1 MFDIWK
7 NVMVEIEQEI
17 PHSSF
22 ITWFDGVNLIGIE
35 DGIVKISAPNPFKR
49 TQLEIKYDKII
60 RKALKNNNVE
70 FKGIEYIQQSTS
82 NVRKQPREVDISI
95 PETKVRTTSRPRVVH
110 EDTNTGLNREYT
122 LSNFVEGSNND
133 LAVSVAR
140 SVIEKP
146 GDNRFNPFFLYGGP
160 GLGKTHLVQAI
171 GNELIRRDPT
181 IKVLYMPVN
190 KFYSDFIAAI
200 RKHNDMDTFR
210 KRFQKLDV
218 LIIDDFQLIVN
229 KEKSQVEFFDIFN
242 ELHQKKKQIIVTSDR
257 LPNEIESVDER
268 LASRLTWAGAIDIQL
283 PSFEDKCAI
292 LRSKAEF
299 MGVEIEDEAIEY
311 IAETIKTNIR
321 DLEGEF
327 NRLLLFSEV
336 RGKTP
341 LETLRSGG
349 YNSSTQHYKQ
359 HNITAKQI
367 IDKVAKYYDLSTDE
381 LKSKSR
387 VSNIKN
393 ARQVAMY
400 LLSDELS
407 MSTSKIASEVGL
419 KDHTTI
425 MHGVKRIKNL
435 LKTDFSFR
443 EEIKEIRGKIY
454 E

>member
-7 NVMVEIEQEI
+7 NVMMEIEQEI

-22 ITWFDGVNLIGIE
+22 VTWFDGVSLVSIE
-35 DGIVKISAPNPFKR
+35 NKVAKISAPNPFKR
-49 TQLEIKYDKII
+49 KQLEVKYDKII
-60 RKALKNNNVE
+60 RTALANNNVDFE
-70 FKGIEYIQQSTS
+70 SVEYIQQATS
-82 NVRKQPREVDISI
+82 SIKKRPREVDITV
-95 PETKVRTTSRPRVVH
+95 PEPRRVLPH
-110 EDTNTGLNREYT
+110 SATIKEDAGTGLNSEYT

-133 LAVSVAR
+133 LAVSVAK
-140 SVIEKP
+140 SVIKEP
-146 GDNRFNPFFLYGGP
+146 GGRFNPFFLYGGP

-171 GNELIRRDPT
+171 GNELVRQNPN
-181 IKVLYMPVN
+181 IKILYMPVN

-200 RKHNDMDTFR
+200 RKNNDMETFR
-210 KRFQKLDV
+210 KRFRKLDV
-218 LIIDDFQLIVN
+218 LIIDDFQLIAN

-242 ELHQKKKQIIVTSDR
+242 ELYLKKKQIIVTSDR
-257 LPNEIESVDER
+257 LPSEIETVDTR
-268 LASRLTWAGAIDIQL
+268 LASRLSSAGAIDMQL

-311 IAETIKTNIR
+311 LAENIKTNIR

-327 NRLLLFSEV
+327 NKLLLFSEV
-336 RGKTP
+336 RGMTP

-349 YNSSTQHYKQ
+349 YNSSTQSSRR
-359 HNITAKQI
+359 HNLTAKQI
-367 IDKVAKYYDLSTDE
+367 IDKVAKFYDLSVAE

-387 VSNIKN
+387 VSHIKN

-407 MSTSKIASEVGL
+407 MSTPKIALEVGV
-419 KDHTTI
+419 KDHTTV
-425 MHGVKRIKNL
+425 MHGIKKIKED
-435 LKTDFSFR
+435 LKNDFNFR
-443 EEIKEIRGKIY
+443 EQIKELRGKIY